1 MAICAA
7 LTAWAEKAACVI
19 DTVIDT
25 GCREKLLGKVAI
37 PDGADGKIHDIAQE
51 RQAFLFNSIQKER
64 PASCIPRMVW
74 RSQSTIRAAA

>member
-1 MAICAA
+1 MAHCAA
-7 LTAWAEKAACVI
+7 RTAWAEKAAC
-19 DTVIDT
+19 VIDT

-64 PASCIPRMVW
+64 PASCIPRMAW